1 MQFKTKEHKDDL
13 LFVPLGGCNEIGM
26 NLNLYHVNGKWIIVD
41 CGSGFP
47 DDYYPGIDLI
57 VADMNFVVENAK
69 DILGVILTHAH
80 EDHVGGLGFLLQ
92 EVNLPVYTTKFTA
105 NFIKS
110 KLSEFRFEEKP
121 QINVVEPKSKITLG
135 PFEVEFASLTHS
147 APEMQALMIRTDK
160 GNIFHTGDWKFDHD
174 PIIGETNDEE
184 LLSSYGKEGVTA
196 LVCDSTNVFS
206 KGKSGS
212 EGDLRQS
219 LTDIIAGCPKL
230 VVVTTFASN
239 LARMDTV
246 MEAAKLAGRKVALSG
261 RSMHRIL
268 AAAKDSGYLQNLP
281 HIIDEKAVGQ
291 YSRKD
296 VLILAT
302 GCQGEPLA
310 ATAKM
315 AGQTHPHYKLA
326 PGDTVIFS
334 SKIIPGND
342 KKIFRMFNQF
352 VREGIEVITEKDH
365 FVHVSGHPN
374 VDELKK
380 MHDLIKPKV
389 VIPVHGEPVH
399 IHEHSKLAQ
408 SWGKVKS
415 VEPENGSVVRIDP
428 HDPKVISMVDNGYFA
443 VDGNFLLPP
452 DSNILKMRRR
462 IREAGII
469 VATICIGKK
478 GKLAGKPAISA
489 PGSLDEIEDEDILAR
504 IEEEVTEAIGDLVAR
519 ENGNYSNDQLTTLVK
534 STARRIVR
542 EESGKQP
549 QVIVNIVQTN

>member
-57 VADMNFVVENAK
+57 VADISFVVENAK

-92 EVNLPVYTTKFTA
+92 EVDIPVYTTKFTA
-105 NFIKS
+105 NFIKN
-110 KLSEFRFEEKP
+110 KLSEFRFEKKP
-121 QINVVEPKSKITLG
+121 KINVVEPKSKIELG
-135 PFEVEFASLTHS
+135 PFEIEFASLTHS

-174 PIIGETNDEE
+174 PVIGETNDEE

-212 EGDLRQS
+212 EGDLRKS
-219 LTDIIAGCPKL
+219 LTDIIAGCPKM

-239 LARMDTV
+239 LARLDTV
-246 MEAAKLAGRKVALSG
+246 LEAAKLAGRKVALSG

-268 AAAKDSGYLQNLP
+268 AAARDSGYLQNLP
-281 HIIDEKAVGQ
+281 HLIDEKAVGK
-291 YSRKD
+291 YSRKE

-302 GCQGEPLA
+302 GCQGEPMA

-315 AGQTHPHYKLA
+315 AGKNHPHYKLA

-334 SKIIPGND
+334 SKIIPGNE
-342 KKIFRMFNQF
+342 KKIFRMFNMF
-352 VREGIEVITEKDH
+352 VRDGIEVITEKDH

-374 VDELKK
+374 IDELKK
-380 MHDLIKPKV
+380 MHDLIRPKIV
-389 VIPVHGEPVH
+389 VPVHGEPVH
-399 IHEHSKLAQ
+399 IHEHSKLAT
-408 SWGKVKS
+408 SWGNAKTL
-415 VEPENGSVVRIDP
+415 EPENGSVVRLDP
-428 HDPKVISMVDNGYFA
+428 NDPKIISMVDSGYFA

-452 DSNILKMRRR
+452 DSGILKTRRR

-469 VATICIGKK
+469 IATICVDKK
-478 GKLAGKPAISA
+478 GKLVVDPVISA
-489 PGSLDEIEDEDILAR
+489 PASLDDIEDKEI
-504 IEEEVTEAIGDLVAR
+504 ISFMVQEVTEAIENLISR
-519 ENGNYSNDQLTTLVK
+519 EGGNYSKDQMEVLVK
-534 STARRIVR
+534 STIRRIIK

-549 QVIVNIVQTN
+549 QIIVNLAQAK

>member
-1 MQFKTKEHKDDL
+1 MQFKVKEHKDDL

-41 CGSGFP
+41 AGAGFP
-47 DDYYPGIDLI
+47 DDYYPGVDLI
-57 VADMNFVVENAK
+57 VADMNFIVENAK
-69 DILGVILTHAH
+69 DILGIILTHAH

-92 EVNLPVYTTKFTA
+92 EVNLPVYTTRFTSC
-105 NFIKS
+105 FIKN
-110 KLSEFRFEEKP
+110 KLSEFSFEKKP
-121 QINVVEPKSKITLG
+121 KIMEIEPKSKIQLG
-135 PFEVEFASLTHS
+135 PFDIEFVSLTHS
-147 APEMQALMIRTDK
+147 APEMQALMIRTEK

-184 LLSSYGKEGVTA
+184 LLRGYGKEGVTA

-212 EGDLRQS
+212 EGDLRKS
-219 LTDIIAGCPKL
+219 LTDIIAGCPKM

-239 LARMDTV
+239 LARLDTII
-246 MEAAKLAGRKVALSG
+246 EAARLAGRKVALSG

-268 AAAKDSGYLQNLP
+268 AAARDSGYLQNLP
-281 HIIDEKAVGQ
+281 HIIDEKAVGN

-315 AGQTHPHYKLA
+315 AGQNHPHYKVA

-334 SKIIPGND
+334 SKIIPGNE
-342 KKIFRMFNQF
+342 KKIFRMFNLF
-352 VREGIEVITEKDH
+352 VREGIEVITERDH

-380 MHDLIKPKV
+380 MHDLIQPQIV
-389 VIPVHGEPVH
+389 VPVHGEPVH
-399 IHEHSKLAQ
+399 IHEHSKLARR
-408 SWGKVKS
+408 WGNAKS
-415 VEPENGSVVRIDP
+415 VEPENGAVVKIDP
-428 HDPKVISMVDNGYFA
+428 NDPKIISMVDNGYFA
-443 VDGNFLLPP
+443 VDGNFLLPQ
-452 DSNILKMRRR
+452 DSSILKMRRR
-462 IREAGII
+462 IRESGII
-469 VATICIGKK
+469 VITVCVNSK
-478 GKLAGKPAISA
+478 GAMSAKPQIAA
-489 PGSLDEIEDEDILAR
+489 PGALDNVEDEDIIER
-504 IEEEVTEAIGDLVAR
+504 IAEEITNSFEDMYSK
-519 ENGNYSNDQLTTLVK
+519 NKSNYSKDQLEVIVK
-534 STARRIVR
+534 SSARRIIK

-549 QVIVNIVQTN
+549 QIIVNIAKTK